1 MFIKTLDYSLIDEG
15 INEKMKKNQRK
26 DNISIKELYERIII
40 FMQAFEKKMF
50 DFLISLDL

>member
-26 DNISIKELYERIII
+26 DNISIKELYERIIT
-40 FMQAFEKKMF
+40 FMQTFEKKMF